1 MFYNEEKAIRACEEE
16 PSLIFQVMKEG
27 YYELVDKILREGKVS
42 VNTTDD
48 AGNDV
53 LCRLLKARKY
63 DIVLR
68 HMNKKEWKV
77 NHQNKDGNTFAHILV
92 TMNYVHVAKIID
104 ALKRNKAFLPNIK
117 NKRGETILDKSING
131 NYIYTTAKV
140 LSDNRF
146 DNIDIVSFKHFYDT
160 YIKSTYYGKYSK
172 LNNLELIVN
181 SLSSKD
187 HLLPS
192 MKKLLDLIKGNI
204 DLIKKELLTN
214 KCSNLDNIINFM
226 LQETT
231 VS

>member
-27 YYELVDKILREGKVS
+27 YYELVDKILRNGKVS

-160 YIKSTYYGKYSK
+160 YIKSTYYGKYS
-172 LNNLELIVN
+172 
-181 SLSSKD
+181 
-187 HLLPS
+187 
-192 MKKLLDLIKGNI
+192 
-204 DLIKKELLTN
+204 
-214 KCSNLDNIINFM
+214 
-226 LQETT
+226 
-231 VS
+231 

>member
-27 YYELVDKILREGKVS
+27 YYELVDKILRSGKVS
-42 VNTTDD
+42 VNTTDE

-53 LCRLLKARKY
+53 ICRLLKARKY
-63 DIVLR
+63 DYVLKY
-68 HMNKKEWKV
+68 MKNKEWNV

-92 TMNYVHVAKIID
+92 SMNYIHVAKIID
-104 ALKRNKAFLPNIK
+104 ALKKNKSFLPNIK
-117 NKRGETILDKSING
+117 NKKGQTILDKSINE

-146 DNIDIVSFKHFYDT
+146 DNIDLISFKHLYDT

-172 LNNLELIVN
+172 LNNLELIIN
-181 SLSSKD
+181 SLEEKE

-192 MKKLLDLIKGNI
+192 VKKLLDLIVGNLE
-204 DLIKKELLTN
+204 LIKKELLTN

-226 LQETT
+226 LKETT
-231 VS
+231 V